1 MAQIQSNTNDETT
14 NKPPTNPSAEE
25 PQIPNKT
32 ELIKTPTGM
41 IAFDHVK
48 KWKGLLK
55 REKHGKY

>member
-1 MAQIQSNTNDETT
+1 MT
-14 NKPPTNPSAEE
+14 KPPTNPSAEE